1 MRVAKQNGRY
11 AYTDE
16 MMRKSLKL
24 REGSQIT
31 LSRWVGRGKED
42 HMQRIEGRLVGIY
55 PHYILLEV
63 TMKKGKYRECFL
75 NKDIFF
81 GNIKIQKFRKEIAN

>member
-24 REGSQIT
+24 KAGSQI
-31 LSRWVGRGKED
+31 SVSKWVGRGKEA
-42 HMQRIEGRLVGIY
+42 HMQRIEGKLIEIY
-55 PHYILLEV
+55 PHYILIEV
-63 TMKKGKYRECFL
+63 EKKKGKYRECFL

-81 GNIKIQKFRKEIAN
+81 GNVKIQKARREKAI

>member
-24 REGSQIT
+24 KAGSRIT
-31 LSRWVGRGKED
+31 LSKWVGRGSEA
-42 HMQRIEGRLVGIY
+42 HMQRIQGKLLGIY
-55 PHYILLEV
+55 RTIFCLTLRV
-63 TMKKGKYRECFL
+63 KRG
-75 NKDIFF
+75 DIGSAF
-81 GNIKIQKFRKEIAN
+81 